1 MSHDRPKT
9 APRGFG
15 RAFYW
20 ILNIISNFDSSWV
33 QSWSILGPLWGA
45 KKLGWLV
52 PCWVRN
58 RSFLACCFCVV
69 LDRLQDGPR
78 AAQEAPR
85 PPQDPLK
92 RLQEAAKRVPG
103 GPKRPPRVP
112 QEAPRGPPETPRA
125 GQEGSLLRSPK
136 STYPKGLA
144 SNRGMKKGG
153 RAAVMPLGAS
163 QYGASPCGHTC
174 WMTAYLM
181 SLFEFSEF

>member
-1 MSHDRPKT
+1 MFLLFWIASKT
-9 APRGFG
+9 
-15 RAFYW
+15 
-20 ILNIISNFDSSWV
+20 
-33 QSWSILGPLWGA
+33 
-45 KKLGWLV
+45 
-52 PCWVRN
+52 
-58 RSFLACCFCVV
+58 
-69 LDRLQDGPR
+69 
-78 AAQEAPR
+78 AQEAPKR
-85 PPQDPLK
+85 PQDPLK

-163 QYGASPCGHTC
+163 QSAARPGGAEPGVPDRQPKAEATSQI
-174 WMTAYLM
+174 
-181 SLFEFSEF
+181 SKS